1 MKRKVISTVIAVC
14 MVAGTMVG
22 FETSVNAATSK
33 SEDSG
38 EKITL
43 KLFHNWINVDEAP
56 YFEDIAEEFESTHPN
71 VDIVVENVG
80 DPDYK
85 SKLKVM
91 LGADDAPD
99 IFFSWSGEFAYKF
112 ARAGSALDLMEYYEA
127 DPEWKDSFI
136 QAALEP
142 FQYEEGIYGVPVRVD
157 AKLMIYNKDLFEK
170 YNVEVPTTYD
180 EFLNVC
186 QTFKDAGITPL
197 AMGNSD
203 PWTACHYIS
212 TFNSMCVPSDV
223 RAVDNNYKTGTFTD
237 EGYVQH

>member
-1 MKRKVISTVIAVC
+1 MKRKVISTVIAAC
-14 MVAGTMVG
+14 MVVGTMASFG
-22 FETSVNAATSK
+22 TSVNAATSK

-38 EKITL
+38 EKVTL

-112 ARAGSALDLMEYYEA
+112 ARAGSALDLTEYYEE
-127 DPEWKDSFI
+127 DSEWKDSFI

-186 QTFKDAGITPL
+186 QTFK
-197 AMGNSD
+197 MQ
-203 PWTACHYIS
+203 
-212 TFNSMCVPSDV
+212 
-223 RAVDNNYKTGTFTD
+223 
-237 EGYVQH
+237 E